1 MAKPLI
7 IGAEKV
13 SLQGPG
19 VITHEGGDPILIA
32 DVEGGLPGAERT
44 LAFEGE
50 EVVID
55 GDDRFKPA
63 KPEVRQDTIG
73 AAAVVRALGQ
83 ANVTFDNEV
92 AEEAEKVAA

>member
-32 DVEGGLPGAERT
+32 DVSGGLPGAERT
-44 LAFEGE
+44 LIFEGE
-50 EVVID
+50 EVIID
-55 GDDRFKPA
+55 GDDEFKAA
-63 KPEVRQDTIG
+63 KPEARQDTIG
-73 AAAVVRALGQ
+73 EAAVVRALGQ
-83 ANVTFDNEV
+83 ANVSFV
-92 AEEAEKVAA
+92 KKAKEAEKVAA